1 MLVFVALLLERLGIA
16 SLTAAG
22 GLAAIEVLR
31 NHPGEVWWVL
41 LDLNMQGMSG
51 RPTWAALKAADPD
64 LRCCYMTGG
73 GVPRDLRQL
82 LASGAEF
89 VLLKPF
95 SAGSLAKLLTRPP
108 PALSGRAGIDR
119 PPHAPLTPDTR
130 AGHETA

>member
-1 MLVFVALLLERLGIA
+1 LTHARSIILVVDEEPSILVYVHLLLEKLGIA

-22 GLAAIEVLR
+22 GLDAIEVLR
-31 NHPGEVWWVL
+31 NHLGEVSWVL
-41 LDLNMQGMSG
+41 LDLNMRGMSG
-51 RPTWAALKAADPD
+51 RPTWAALKAVDPG

-95 SAGSLAKLLTRPP
+95 TADALAKVLTRPP
-108 PALSGRAGIDR
+108 PAS
-119 PPHAPLTPDTR
+119 
-130 AGHETA
+130 